1 MDQYVIDDKHPPLLV
16 KLAQRRVLRRYWN
29 NQNRNQSGVGGNNRG
44 QGRGNRGGRGRG
56 GNNKRRYQQKSNRQQ
71 QQRMGGQQKAQY
83 QQRRQPNQGGQPYFP
98 AAMYNDAYAMAPQYP
113 QAAYTQN
120 MHMAPAMNPP
130 QNPANPSGVGG
141 WEQH

>member
-1 MDQYVIDDKHPPLLV
+1 MPQMAGMGGQMGMGDM
-16 KLAQRRVLRRYWN
+16 
-29 NQNRNQSGVGGNNRG
+29 GGNMMGNMG
-44 QGRGNRGGRGRG
+44 GKRGNSSHRGGYYRP
-56 GNNKRRYQQKSNRQQ
+56 RQQ
-71 QQRMGGQQKAQY
+71 QYKQNQQKAQY

-98 AAMYNDAYAMAPQYP
+98 TAMYNDAYAMAPQYP

-141 WEQH
+141 PFYANPRRLGAALNMGASPSLD